1 MRSIFTQKQ
10 LLRSKMHNI
19 KKMPREFPGCSVV
32 RTPHFHYQDPCSV
45 SSRRNKVP
53 KAMQCRPK
61 KKKKTPIFCTI
72 LFIYSIT
79 KNIFKFSSQEHKQWL
94 LFRLDFYIQL
104 CKGMNSSPL
113 PVGMVIQYYGE
124 ITLQLS

>member
-10 LLRSKMHNI
+10 LLRSKRHNI
-19 KKMPREFPGCSVV
+19 KKMAREFPVCSVV
-32 RTPHFHYQDPCSV
+32 RTLHFHYQDPCSV
-45 SSRRNKVP
+45 SSRRTKVP
-53 KAMQCRPK
+53 QAMQCRQ

-94 LFRLDFYIQL
+94 LFRIDFYIKL
-104 CKGMNSSPL
+104 CKRMNSSPV
-113 PVGMVIQYYGE
+113 PVGMVMQYYGE
-124 ITLQLS
+124 ISLQLS

>member
-45 SSRRNKVP
+45 SSRRTKVP
-53 KAMQCRPK
+53 QAMQCRPK

>member
-1 MRSIFTQKQ
+1 
-10 LLRSKMHNI
+10 
-19 KKMPREFPGCSVV
+19 
-32 RTPHFHYQDPCSV
+32 
-45 SSRRNKVP
+45 
-53 KAMQCRPK
+53 MQTK

>member
-1 MRSIFTQKQ
+1 MRLASTAAVGKLSLFKTVEVYP
-10 LLRSKMHNI
+10 LRLAILKGI
-19 KKMPREFPGCSVV
+19 KPNGS
-32 RTPHFHYQDPCSV
+32 
-45 SSRRNKVP
+45 
-53 KAMQCRPK
+53 A
-61 KKKKTPIFCTI
+61 
-72 LFIYSIT
+72 FIYSIT

>member
-45 SSRRNKVP
+45 SSRRTKVP
-53 KAMQCRPK
+53 QAMQCRPK
-61 KKKKTPIFCTI
+61 KKEAPIFCTI
-72 LFIYSIT
+72 LFMYSVT

-94 LFRLDFYIQL
+94 LFRLDFYIKL